1 MSAERL
7 ARLLKEKGLTA
18 ATAESCTCG
27 MIAETITSV
36 PGASCVFHCGIV
48 AYSNEIKE
56 RVLGVK
62 PETIARFSAV
72 SGETAAEMAA
82 GARKVSGAD
91 IALSVTGNAG
101 PEPSEGKPV
110 GEVWIAADAE
120 WGKECV
126 CCHFTGS
133 RNEIRREAADKALDL
148 AIGLSGKSEI

>member
-7 ARLLKEKGLTA
+7 VGLLKEKGLTA
-18 ATAESCTCG
+18 ATAESCTGG
-27 MIAETITSV
+27 MIAEAITSI
-36 PGASCVFHCGIV
+36 PGASGVFHCGIV

-62 PETIARFSAV
+62 AETIARFSAV
-72 SGETAAEMAA
+72 SDETAAEMAA

-91 IALSVTGNAG
+91 IGVSVTGNAG

-110 GEVWIAADAE
+110 GEVWIAVDAE
-120 WGKECV
+120 WEKECV

-133 RNEIRREAADKALDL
+133 RNEIRREAAEKALDL
-148 AIGLSGKSEI
+148 AIELIGKSEI